1 MSETEDSGQDE
12 MYPNNNTPTGKK
24 KSISVEDQ
32 GFLLEKNI
40 SNHVLIT

>member
-1 MSETEDSGQDE
+1 MSETEDSGQEE
-12 MYPNNNTPTGKK
+12 MYPNNNTPTGK